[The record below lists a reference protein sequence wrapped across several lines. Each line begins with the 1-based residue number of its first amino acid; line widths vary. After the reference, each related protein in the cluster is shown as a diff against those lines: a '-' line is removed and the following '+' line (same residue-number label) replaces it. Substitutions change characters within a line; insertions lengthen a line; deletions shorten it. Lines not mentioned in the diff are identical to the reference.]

1 MRVLSHPRHPRGRD
15 RGRSHLLL
23 GGLVLALVVVLA
35 GPALDPGPASAV
47 NATTDRGVAAS
58 SAGVA
63 TSASAGVATSSSGGV
78 VPEPILPTSD
88 ASADPDLAAVFA
100 AGSGSDG
107 LIDVTGWFV
116 PGTSGATYVPV
127 EPVRLLDTR
136 VANGLSGMF
145 AASLPRTVQ
154 ITGRGGVPAD
164 ALAVTLNLTVT
175 AQTAAGFVT
184 VGPTPEASPATSSI
198 NFPRGDNRANGLTVP
213 LAPDGSLSAV
223 YKASGGARTHLVID
237 VTGWFVPGTSGAT
250 YVPVEPVRLLDTRVA
265 NGLAGM
271 FAASLPRTVQIT
283 GRGGVPADAL
293 AVTLNL
299 TVTAQTAAG
308 FVTVGPTPEA
318 SPATSSI
325 NFPRGDNRANG
336 LTVPLAPDGSLS
348 AVYKASGG
356 ARTHLV
362 IDVTGWFVPGTS
374 GATYVPVEP
383 VRLLDTRVANGLAG
397 MFAASLPRTVQIT
410 GRGGVP
416 ADALAVTLNLTVTA
430 QTAAG
435 FVTVGPTP
443 EASPA
448 TSSINF
454 PRGDNRA
461 NGLTVPLAPDGSLS
475 AVYKGPKT
483 RDFPSSHAGYHSE
496 WEMITTIRAAEIAHP
511 DIVDVFTIGQSHEG
525 RSIWAAKISDNV
537 ATDEDEPEVL
547 FDGGTHADE
556 HMGVEMAL
564 RILGW
569 LVDGYGSDSRV
580 TNIVDTREV
589 WIVFMVNPD
598 GAVFDIGGGRFHFWR
613 KNRQPTP
620 GSRYVGT
627 DLNRNFGYRWGSGG
641 NTSTNPQAITYRGP
655 SAFSAP
661 ETRAMRS
668 FMASRVVDGRQ
679 QIRASITFHEYGR
692 LVMWP
697 YGYTY
702 VDVPG
707 DMTVQDRSALVAIG
721 KEMAASNG
729 YRPQQASDLYLT
741 SGTTRDYAYGAYR
754 IFSYT
759 FELSVKDY
767 PDDSLI
773 ASETGRN
780 REAMLKLMERAWCP
794 LAILGSAV
802 QRARCGAFDDDLE
815 VERGWTVDPDG
826 TDTAPAAA
834 RFSRTNPSP
843 TTSNG
848 PKQLG
853 TTPSGSVAFVTG
865 GPSGTS
871 PGAADLDGRST
882 IRSARI
888 VLPSGS
894 GQDLTFA
901 FVFAHD
907 AGASSADTLKA
918 IVERADGSRVVVWT
932 MAGTAADRDGAWTTA
947 TVSLDAFAGTA
958 IHLRFE
964 ATDGGSDNL
973 VEVEIDDV
981 RVTRPT

>member
-116 PGTSGATYVPV
+116 P
-127 EPVRLLDTR
+127 D
-136 VANGLSGMF
+136 
-145 AASLPRTVQ
+145 
-154 ITGRGGVPAD
+154 
-164 ALAVTLNLTVT
+164 
-175 AQTAAGFVT
+175 
-184 VGPTPEASPATSSI
+184 
-198 NFPRGDNRANGLTVP
+198 
-213 LAPDGSLSAV
+213 
-223 YKASGGARTHLVID
+223 
-237 VTGWFVPGTSGAT
+237 TSGAT

-435 FVTVGPTP
+435 FVTVGPTAEASPATSSINFPRGDNRANGLTVPLAPDGSLSAVYKASGGARTHLVIDVTGWFVPGTSGATYVPVEPVRLLDTRVANGLAGMFAASLPRTVQITGRGGVPADALAVTLNLTVTAQTAAGFVTVGPTP

-475 AVYKGPKT
+475 AVYKGAPGAPNYPGFDS
-483 RDFPSSHAGYHSE
+483 RYHSE
-496 WEMITTIRAAEIAHP
+496 WEMITTIRAAEIEYP
-511 DIVDVFTIGQSHEG
+511 DIVDVFTIGQSHQG
-525 RSIWAAKISDNV
+525 RPVWMAKISDNV
-537 ATDEDEPEVL
+537 ETDEDEPEVFVDAL
-547 FDGGTHADE
+547 HHAREHLTVEQALYLLDLLTSEYGSDE
-556 HMGVEMAL
+556 QVTD
-564 RILGW
+564 
-569 LVDGYGSDSRV
+569 LVDG
-580 TNIVDTREV
+580 RET
-589 WIVFMVNPD
+589 WIIFALNPD
-598 GAVFDIGGGRFHFWR
+598 GWAYDLGGNPYRGWR
-613 KNRQPTP
+613 KNRQPNP
-620 GSRYVGT
+620 GSSAIGVDPNCNY
-627 DLNRNFGYRWGSGG
+627 DYRWGCCGGSSG
-641 NTSTNPQAITYRGP
+641 NPAAWNYRGT
-655 SAFSAP
+655 AP
-661 ETRAMRS
+661 FTSQETRIIRD
-668 FMASRVVDGRQ
+668 FVNSRVVGGKQ
-679 QIRASITFHEYGR
+679 QIRTHVTLHTNGELILY
-692 LVMWP
+692 P
-697 YGYTY
+697 YGYTKTN
-702 VDVPG
+702 VPG
-707 DMTVQDRSALVAIG
+707 DMVYDDYRTFVA
-721 KEMAASNG
+721 MARAMANRNG
-729 YRPQQASDLYLT
+729 YKAQQSSDLYIT
-741 SGTTRDYAYGAYR
+741 DGDQIDWMYARHG
-754 IFSYT
+754 IFSFT
-759 FELSVKDY
+759 FELY
-767 PDDSLI
+767 PTEQVSSHADHEPPDEVI
-773 ASETGRN
+773 AAQTARN
-780 REAMLKLMERAWCP
+780 RGALLYLLDLADCPYRAISMQGTYCP
-794 LAILGSAV
+794 
-802 QRARCGAFDDDLE
+802 
-815 VERGWTVDPDG
+815 
-826 TDTAPAAA
+826 
-834 RFSRTNPSP
+834 
-843 TTSNG
+843 
-848 PKQLG
+848 
-853 TTPSGSVAFVTG
+853 
-865 GPSGTS
+865 
-871 PGAADLDGRST
+871 
-882 IRSARI
+882 
-888 VLPSGS
+888 
-894 GQDLTFA
+894 
-901 FVFAHD
+901 
-907 AGASSADTLKA
+907 
-918 IVERADGSRVVVWT
+918 
-932 MAGTAADRDGAWTTA
+932 
-947 TVSLDAFAGTA
+947 
-958 IHLRFE
+958 
-964 ATDGGSDNL
+964 
-973 VEVEIDDV
+973 
-981 RVTRPT
+981 